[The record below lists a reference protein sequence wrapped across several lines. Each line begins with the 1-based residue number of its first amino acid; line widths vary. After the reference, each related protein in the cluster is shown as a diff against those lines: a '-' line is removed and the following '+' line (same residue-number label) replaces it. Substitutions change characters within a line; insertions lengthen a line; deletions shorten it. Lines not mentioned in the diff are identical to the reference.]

1 MKPLT
6 HFSSSPVTKQ
16 PCHNMKCCIYWYK
29 NFCLRQPEFIL
40 DQLCLE
46 VDISHLQ
53 LTSSF
58 FKEKAMPFL
67 LQILLTPTYNPTV
80 FPWVMWGLLLRPN

>member
-6 HFSSSPVTKQ
+6 HFSFSAVTKQ

-29 NFCLRQPEFIL
+29 DFYPRQPAFIF
-40 DQLCLE
+40 DQIWLE

-53 LTSSF
+53 FTSSF
-58 FKEKAMPFL
+58 FKDKAMPFL
-67 LQILLTPTYNPTV
+67 QQILLTPTYNPTV
-80 FPWVMWGLLLRPN
+80 FPWVMGGPLQRPN